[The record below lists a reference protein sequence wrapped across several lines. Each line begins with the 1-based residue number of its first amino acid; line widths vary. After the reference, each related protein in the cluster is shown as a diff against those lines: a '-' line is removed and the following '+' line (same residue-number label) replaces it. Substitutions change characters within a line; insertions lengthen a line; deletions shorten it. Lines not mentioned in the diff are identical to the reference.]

1 MALARAHDTHRAFQG
16 VAKRTTESR
25 ADEGREPQRFQSG
38 ENGFK
43 LRNAK
48 GNHAAS
54 SGMW

>member
-1 MALARAHDTHRAFQG
+1 